1 MTEIRACCDMLH
13 TAGELGGWRGS
24 PMEQRQSPFQHL
36 GSNERRHGRIRI
48 LVLQLTTKAVQF
60 KLIDTGQ
67 RLGILPI
74 VLNKVDVV
82 ERGQETGER

>member
-13 TAGELGGWRGS
+13 TEGELGGWRGS